1 MGKQPE
7 VDAKALQRKIARLDE
22 EKALFKM
29 RLEKLRKMYI
39 EQVSRNEELEDYIKE
54 LEELRQ
60 YEKGKL

>member
-1 MGKQPE
+1 MSKQPE
-7 VDAKALQRKIARLDE
+7 VDAKALQRQITRLDE
-22 EKALFKM
+22 EKALLKM
-29 RLEKLRKMYI
+29 RMEKLRRMYI